1 MELSDID
8 QLLNDIDSKYSLCI
22 ALARRARE
30 LGSYL
35 TAKRNME
42 RVNVVPPLIETESH
56 DPLEIA
62 LTELKDKKV
71 SFVRVNDG
79 IK

>member
-8 QLLNDIDSKYSLCI
+8 ELLNDIDSKYSLCI

-42 RVNVVPPLIETESH
+42 RVNVVPPLVEIESH

>member
-1 MELSDID
+1 MELMDID
-8 QLLNDIDSKYSLCI
+8 QLLTVIDSKYSLCI
-22 ALARRARE
+22 ALAKRARE

-42 RVNVVPPLIETESH
+42 RVNVVPPLVEIESH

-62 LTELKDKKV
+62 LNELKDNKV
-71 SFVRVNDG
+71 SFVRVKDG

>member
-1 MELSDID
+1 MELTDVD
-8 QLLNDIDSKYSLCI
+8 QLLNDIDSKYSFCI
-22 ALARRARE
+22 ALAKRARE

-42 RVNVVPPLIETESH
+42 RVNVVPPLIEIDSH

>member
-42 RVNVVPPLIETESH
+42 RVNVVPPLIEIESH

>member
-8 QLLNDIDSKYSLCI
+8 QLLNVIDSKYSLCI

>member
-1 MELSDID
+1 
-8 QLLNDIDSKYSLCI
+8 
-22 ALARRARE
+22 LARRARE

>member
-1 MELSDID
+1 MELTDID

-22 ALARRARE
+22 ALAKRARE

-42 RVNVVPPLIETESH
+42 RVNVVPPLIEIESH

>member
-1 MELSDID
+1 MELTDVD

-22 ALARRARE
+22 ALAKRARE

-42 RVNVVPPLIETESH
+42 RVNVVPPLVEIESH

>member
-1 MELSDID
+1 MDLIDID
-8 QLLNDIDSKYSLCI
+8 QLVTTVGSKYSLCI
-22 ALARRARE
+22 SLAKRARE
-30 LGSYL
+30 LGSYM

-42 RVNVVPPLIETESH
+42 RINVIPPLIDTESH

-62 LTELKDKKV
+62 LAELKNDKV
-71 SFVRVNDG
+71 SFVRVKDG

>member
-1 MELSDID
+1 MELTDVD
-8 QLLNDIDSKYSLCI
+8 QLLDVIDSKYSLCI
-22 ALARRARE
+22 ALAKRARE
-30 LGSYL
+30 LGPYFK
-35 TAKRNME
+35 AKRNME
-42 RVNVVPPLIETESH
+42 RVNVVPPLVEIESH

>member
-8 QLLNDIDSKYSLCI
+8 ELLNDIDSKYSLCI

-42 RVNVVPPLIETESH
+42 RVNVVPPLVEIESH

-62 LTELKDKKV
+62 LNELKDNKV
-71 SFVRVNDG
+71 SFVRVKDSV
-79 IK
+79 K

>member
-1 MELSDID
+1 MELIDID
-8 QLLNDIDSKYSLCI
+8 QMLNNIDSKYSLCI

-42 RVNVVPPLIETESH
+42 RVNVVPPLVEIESH

>member
-1 MELSDID
+1 MELTDID
-8 QLLNDIDSKYSLCI
+8 QLLNDIDSKYYLCI
-22 ALARRARE
+22 ALAKRARE

-42 RVNVVPPLIETESH
+42 RVNVVPPLVEIESH

-62 LTELKDKKV
+62 LNELKDNKV
-71 SFVRVNDG
+71 SFVRVKDG